1 MKTTPAKTRR
11 AFPSERKVP
20 VVVVEVEGG
29 CVQSVY
35 ISGDPRQW
43 PHVFVADYDN
53 ARAGEEDYVQE
64 QCPLA
69 VEFADDVLIDSVA
82 DQLAVHKPPGKQRRK
97 HSKL

>member
-11 AFPSERKVP
+11 AFPSERKAP

-43 PHVFVADYDN
+43 PHVFVADYDH
-53 ARAGEEDYVQE
+53 ARAGEENYIQE
-64 QCPLA
+64 QWPQS
-69 VEFADDVLIDSVA
+69 VELADDVLIESVA

-97 HSKL
+97 HAKL

>member
-11 AFPSERKVP
+11 AFPSERKAP

-43 PHVFVADYDN
+43 PHVFVADYDH
-53 ARAGEEDYVQE
+53 ARAGEEDYIQE
-64 QCPLA
+64 QCPQS
-69 VEFADDVLIDSVA
+69 VELADDVLIESVA
-82 DQLAVHKPPGKQRRK
+82 DQLAVHKPPGKQGRK